1 MDGSKYARVNPDT
14 GLIEL
19 YDVVSGRLLGVERHP
34 SEIVERSS
42 KLVERRLSDGT
53 VLRVPEGMADEELSR
68 VERQRW
74 PYSEAVAA
82 VICEYVTNGEA
93 LTKVCKYR
101 GMPPYNVVARW
112 REAFPDFDE
121 RLMRAYQARAE
132 WFGDKVIEE
141 ADGLSS
147 DAGRDEVSAMKARV
161 DAYKWLAS
169 KGNARQFGDKMEVS
183 GKVESVHRLV
193 IDTGIRREGD
203 EGYFP
208 DEARRKNMVD
218 VGSNVQSEVS
228 FNVPE
233 SITLEEVAYIEA
245 SGEHGGGDE

>member
-132 WFGDKVIEE
+132 WFGDK
-141 ADGLSS
+141 
-147 DAGRDEVSAMKARV
+147 
-161 DAYKWLAS
+161 
-169 KGNARQFGDKMEVS
+169 GNARQFGDKMEVS

-218 VGSNVQSEVS
+218 VGSNIQSEVS
-228 FNVPE
+228 SNVPE